1 MKEREEDYLLNLLLL
16 FYFSAILIYN
26 TTMTEIIE
34 KRSYGI
40 ELCKFINYIK
50 QKYNINLY
58 YHHTD
63 NNYIVLGSFYNEF
76 YSNQK
81 ILYLVDQINEESLL
95 KTLSIKAIT
104 NIPKGGTF
112 LSITFLIP
120 KEKIDTIVTY
130 LKLIR

>member
-1 MKEREEDYLLNLLLL
+1 MEPSYNHL
-16 FYFSAILIYN
+16 FNKLI
-26 TTMTEIIE
+26 
-34 KRSYGI
+34 SH
-40 ELCKFINYIK
+40 IK
-50 QKYNINLY
+50 QQYDLNVY
-58 YHHTD
+58 YHNTD
-63 NNYIVLGSFYNEF
+63 DNYIVLGSFYNEF

-95 KTLSIKAIT
+95 KTLSIRAIT
-104 NIPKGGTF
+104 DMPKGGTF

>member
-1 MKEREEDYLLNLLLL
+1 
-16 FYFSAILIYN
+16 
-26 TTMTEIIE
+26 MTEIIE

-40 ELCKFINYIK
+40 ELYKLISYIK

-63 NNYIVLGSFYNEF
+63 DNYIVFGSFYNEF

-81 ILYLVDQINEESLL
+81 ILYLVDQINEEPLL
-95 KTLSIKAIT
+95 KILSIKAIT
-104 NIPKGGTF
+104 DIPKGGTF
-112 LSITFLIP
+112 LSTTFLIP
-120 KEKIDTIVTY
+120 KEKIDTIITY